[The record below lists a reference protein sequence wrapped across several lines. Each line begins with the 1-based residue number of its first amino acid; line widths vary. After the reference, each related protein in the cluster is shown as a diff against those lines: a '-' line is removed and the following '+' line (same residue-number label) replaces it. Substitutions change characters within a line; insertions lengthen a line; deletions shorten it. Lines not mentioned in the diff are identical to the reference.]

1 MLEVTLNC
9 CSESTRIIL
18 TLGSDLKGAFIFMK
32 EIYDPVEELQKE
44 ICLAVNSIND
54 RWVLK
59 QIKKFVINIQKED

>member
-1 MLEVTLNC
+1 
-9 CSESTRIIL
+9 
-18 TLGSDLKGAFIFMK
+18 MK